1 MLFLFTPLEQF
12 DEVTWQSHRIIE
24 TLEPYILF
32 IIEMEFGAN
41 QLYVN
46 PFGAFSSTI
55 SFISLSQSKNE
66 LRALVLL
73 SGLLFHFAPVIAK
86 QVFSLTE
93 GFAHLFFL
101 LRINLFTGTFVII

>member
-1 MLFLFTPLEQF
+1 MQFFYTPLEQF
-12 DEVTWQSHRIIE
+12 DEVIWLSHHIIE

-32 IIEMEFGAN
+32 IIEIEFGVN

-55 SFISLSQSKNE
+55 SFFSLRQSKNE
-66 LRALVLL
+66 LRILL
-73 SGLLFHFAPVIAK
+73 SISRIFFHYIPVRFKQLFR
-86 QVFSLTE
+86 LTE

-101 LRINLFTGTFVII
+101 RRINLFTGTFFVI